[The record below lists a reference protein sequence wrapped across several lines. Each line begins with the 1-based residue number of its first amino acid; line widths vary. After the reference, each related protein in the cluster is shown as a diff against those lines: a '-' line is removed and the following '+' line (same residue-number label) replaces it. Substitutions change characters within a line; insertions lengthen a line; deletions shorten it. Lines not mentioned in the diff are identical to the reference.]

1 MTRVAATP
9 DAVFRARKDQEL
21 ANLRSLLSGLNIAP
35 EEATQEIKDRFEQ
48 QIANCVRQIDREAM
62 DTTTLREILDSKIRP
77 VVTEVQ
83 DYLYA
88 VLYRQAGLDN
98 GVGAVAH
105 WMLNDIARR
114 AGVERRVLLSIG
126 EAELIEHTFSMIRM
140 RHQDASVWR
149 LPILVHE
156 LGHHVARNLRDVN
169 PNAFAML
176 PVKTYLEDARDA
188 REHRHLHELFAD
200 VFATYVL
207 GAAYPTCVIIQQA
220 RPDQGF
226 HDHDQ
231 THPSWPARVHI
242 MLGALRAM
250 SAIDPKDVTAGAFAQ
265 MADLNVEPLWSALT
279 AESAGSADPPT
290 QPELRALPERAAE
303 LVDLLVRHAPA
314 RLRFRFGRAYDLSRD
329 LTSRDDPALP
339 EGATITQ
346 VLDAAWRWRA
356 NNLSANDN
364 DLTIVS
370 RNALRWCEASTH

>member
-188 REHRHLHELFAD
+188 REHR
-200 VFATYVL
+200 
-207 GAAYPTCVIIQQA
+207 QA